1 MHEKV
6 NFGSK
11 RENDIIV
18 DLRSDTLSK
27 PTPEMRTAMYNTEVG
42 DDVYGEDPTVIKLE
56 NKAAEL
62 LGKQEALFVASGT
75 MANLIAVM
83 VHCKERGCEIISGD
97 QGHTFK
103 FEQGGTA
110 QIAGVHTVTIKN
122 NSDGT
127 FSTDELRKKIR
138 KSPDY
143 HEPVSSLIV
152 LENTHNVCG
161 GKVLPLEWLKKVK
174 NIAKEYNIPVH
185 MDGARLMNAAVAL
198 NVLPSQ
204 IVNFVDSVCFCLSKG
219 LGCPVGAI
227 LAGTSSFILKARR
240 IRKALGGGWRQ
251 AGIIAAA
258 GLVALDKMIDRLQID
273 HNHAYQIAKGIN
285 DLKCKHFRVTL
296 EDVKTNI
303 VILYLSEQVDP
314 KDVQK
319 RLATVLPTDP
329 VKVSVK
335 CSSRDNWIRFV
346 TYWEITDKDIELTLQ
361 KISFVLKEFEEKIE
375 SNLKSKL

>member
-152 LENTHNVCG
+152 LENTHNICG

-285 DLKCKHFRVTL
+285 DLKFSSNLRR
-296 EDVKTNI
+296 VKTYFQYGPSYKKI
-303 VILYLSEQVDP
+303 PFFKKTQYFITVI
-314 KDVQK
+314 
-319 RLATVLPTDP
+319 
-329 VKVSVK
+329 
-335 CSSRDNWIRFV
+335 
-346 TYWEITDKDIELTLQ
+346 
-361 KISFVLKEFEEKIE
+361 
-375 SNLKSKL
+375 